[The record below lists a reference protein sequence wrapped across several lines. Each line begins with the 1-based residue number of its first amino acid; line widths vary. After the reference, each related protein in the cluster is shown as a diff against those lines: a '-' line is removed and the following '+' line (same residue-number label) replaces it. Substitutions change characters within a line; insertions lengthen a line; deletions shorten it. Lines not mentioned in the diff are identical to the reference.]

1 MIIKL
6 ILLVKNLHSKGLERG
21 IGNVGAKKRHNLIFL
36 IGFWH
41 SK

>member
-21 IGNVGAKKRHNLIFL
+21 IGNVGAKRHNLIFL